1 MLRYGRYV
9 GICDMR
15 QFLAHNLIQFNTI
28 PRAKYSNLP
37 FPKLLALTQHHT
49 NPPQDLTTHRTNAHM
64 TYLLTTTLSNLPS
77 LAPSLP
83 PDLHIP
89 IALITALLTGKIPPK
104 DHPILTPDTQVFLS
118 NADIIASALS
128 THLQQTASLLCTLSS
143 PLSPPPPSSLPTTAS
158 SLRTDASQDLPS
170 TLSSSKTHLSNS
182 AHEVLSLHLALLHAA
197 ILILERTQHG
207 ALARSTAATA
217 ENVSA
222 RATLLGARARVQVL
236 GSPLP
241 EEYVGALKG
250 FRSGLRGVERGLRD
264 REGVARGALEL
275 YKGAGERGM
284 RDLAGRKA
292 VLLKE
297 IERVEGEVGGLEAE
311 RKR

>member
-1 MLRYGRYV
+1 M
-9 GICDMR
+9 
-15 QFLAHNLIQFNTI
+15 
-28 PRAKYSNLP
+28 
-37 FPKLLALTQHHT
+37 
-49 NPPQDLTTHRTNAHM
+49 
-64 TYLLTTTLSNLPS
+64 
-77 LAPSLP
+77 
-83 PDLHIP
+83 
-89 IALITALLTGKIPPK
+89 
-104 DHPILTPDTQVFLS
+104 
-118 NADIIASALS
+118 
-128 THLQQTASLLCTLSS
+128 
-143 PLSPPPPSSLPTTAS
+143 
-158 SLRTDASQDLPS
+158 
-170 TLSSSKTHLSNS
+170 
-182 AHEVLSLHLALLHAA
+182 
-197 ILILERTQHG
+197 
-207 ALARSTAATA
+207 
-217 ENVSA
+217 SA

-297 IERVEGEVGGLEAE
+297 IERVEGEVGGLEGE